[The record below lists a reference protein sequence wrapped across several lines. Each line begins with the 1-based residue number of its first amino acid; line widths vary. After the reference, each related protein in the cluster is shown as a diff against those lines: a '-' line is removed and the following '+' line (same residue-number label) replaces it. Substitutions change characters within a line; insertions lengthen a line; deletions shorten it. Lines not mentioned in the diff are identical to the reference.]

1 MSGGHQAWARAGVRG
16 RSHLVSVYLY
26 VSTAVDSFRDPEH
39 RDLHTVHTVHTDTTV
54 QTRRLAV
61 RRTPSSPR
69 SPHARCSV
77 CMCCRGMRVSKS
89 RTGRWNQTYL
99 YHFAWPSISCVLSG
113 PYPPATPAHSNG
125 TLGHAR
131 SIYMTSGLPSTQWYS
146 GGRAVTC
153 RSWLHFAA
161 KFRERAGVSVSCG
174 SCLVSA
180 CWNVHTFAIV
190 SPLARCSR

>member
-16 RSHLVSVYLY
+16 RSHLVSVYLF
-26 VSTAVDSFRDPEH
+26 VSTVVDSFRDPEH

-113 PYPPATPAHSNG
+113 PYPPACAQHPLQRDMHVR
-125 TLGHAR
+125 HY
-131 SIYMTSGLPSTQWYS
+131 ITSGLPSTSWDS
-146 GGRAVTC
+146 GGHAVTC
-153 RSWLHFAA
+153 RFCPLRRSPRSV
-161 KFRERAGVSVSCG
+161 RERAGVVSG
-174 SCLVSA
+174 FYIA
-180 CWNVHTFAIV
+180 GTFTR
-190 SPLARCSR
+190 SPLFRRCSR